1 MDEVKTAKQWNKKQQ
16 SESVKSTESSKNPF
30 SGFLQKSHSK
40 TPKKSEEFTSKRP
53 KEPLQVYYTQPPPSL
68 IAKHQLSKV
77 SKENEKKST
86 NTSGDQKVTPQTQK
100 PEITK
105 KSQKP
110 GVSWATAGFLNRKPD
125 VKKKPSD
132 GSKREPDNT
141 RNATSKHS
149 KVESA
154 VRGNQDKKS
163 KKRAKQQQKTSLA
176 PFGVT
181 ASRTELRNMEW
192 EWLYGFNTKLEKGHQ
207 LILQNTLSTFP
218 LNKLFYQTPAGSQ
231 TLISKHSKKPSYT
244 NSNLALIK
252 LLHESGFQF
261 KLKKTEGN
269 FGLQAVTTC

>member
-1 MDEVKTAKQWNKKQQ
+1 MFCLIEIPFKGSKLTNKSAK
-16 SESVKSTESSKNPF
+16 SSKNP
-30 SGFLQKSHSK
+30 G
-40 TPKKSEEFTSKRP
+40 KSEESTSKRP
-53 KEPLQVYYTQPPPSL
+53 KEPMQVYYTQPPPSL

-86 NTSGDQKVTPQTQK
+86 NSSGTQTA
-100 PEITK
+100 K

-141 RNATSKHS
+141 RNATAKHS

-163 KKRAKQQQKTSLA
+163 RKRAKQQKTSLA

-181 ASRTELRNMEW
+181 ASRTELKNMVRANIIF
-192 EWLYGFNTKLEKGHQ
+192 LYTQIFRYYTR
-207 LILQNTLSTFP
+207 
-218 LNKLFYQTPAGSQ
+218 QT
-231 TLISKHSKKPSYT
+231 
-244 NSNLALIK
+244 
-252 LLHESGFQF
+252 
-261 KLKKTEGN
+261 
-269 FGLQAVTTC
+269 

>member
-1 MDEVKTAKQWNKKQQ
+1 MDEVKTAKQGNKKQQ
-16 SESVKSTESSKNPF
+16 SEFCLIEIPLKDAKLTKKSVKSTESSKNPF

-40 TPKKSEEFTSKRP
+40 TLKKSEEFTTKRP

-132 GSKREPDNT
+132 GSKREPDST
-141 RNATSKHS
+141 RNTTAKLS

-163 KKRAKQQQKTSLA
+163 RKRAK
-176 PFGVT
+176 
-181 ASRTELRNMEW
+181 
-192 EWLYGFNTKLEKGHQ
+192 
-207 LILQNTLSTFP
+207 
-218 LNKLFYQTPAGSQ
+218 
-231 TLISKHSKKPSYT
+231 
-244 NSNLALIK
+244 
-252 LLHESGFQF
+252 
-261 KLKKTEGN
+261 
-269 FGLQAVTTC
+269 

>member
-1 MDEVKTAKQWNKKQQ
+1 MKTYITSCLIEIPLKDAKLTKK
-16 SESVKSTESSKNPF
+16 SVKSTESSKNPF

-77 SKENEKKST
+77 SKENVKKSP
-86 NTSGDQKVTPQTQK
+86 NTSGAQKVTPHTQK

-110 GVSWATAGFLNRKPD
+110 GVSWATAGFLDPWSKPD

-141 RNATSKHS
+141 RNTTAKHS

-163 KKRAKQQQKTSLA
+163 RKRAKQQQKTSLA

-181 ASRTELRNMEW
+181 ASRTELRNMVR
-192 EWLYGFNTKLEKGHQ
+192 GN
-207 LILQNTLSTFP
+207 ITF
-218 LNKLFYQTPAGSQ
+218 
-231 TLISKHSKKPSYT
+231 SYT
-244 NSNLALIK
+244 QTFLYY
-252 LLHESGFQF
+252 
-261 KLKKTEGN
+261 TR
-269 FGLQAVTTC
+269 QA